1 MGGVA
6 MNFEGRVAMIVGAG
20 SGLGSTL
27 ARRFAE
33 AGADVVLAA
42 RSDASLDAANA
53 AAVAAGREPLLV
65 PTDISDRRAAEQL
78 AERAM
83 QRFGRVDVLVNAAF
97 PNSPRRA
104 LLDMDDGNLE
114 SWRRTVEIGGYGT
127 LLACRYVAPHMVAAG
142 RGAIVNVTSMSSRV
156 GYAERSDY
164 GAGKSQAHLIAHAL
178 ADELGPH
185 GIRVNCVA
193 PGHIWS
199 DRLEQFYRALADR
212 RGVTYE
218 TVLAEHTHEM
228 ALRRIVTN
236 DEVANA
242 ILFLASDLASGI
254 TGAVIDVNAGHQ
266 FAP

>member
-1 MGGVA
+1 MRFDGK
-6 MNFEGRVAMIVGAG
+6 VAMIVGAG
-20 SGLGSTL
+20 VGLGSTL

-42 RSDASLDAANA
+42 RTTESLEASKTAAL
-53 AAVAAGREPLLV
+53 AAGVDPLLV
-65 PTDISDRRAAEQL
+65 PTDISDPGDAQRLADAAME
-78 AERAM
+78 
-83 QRFGRVDVLVNAAF
+83 RFGRIDVLVNAAF

-104 LLDMDDGNLE
+104 VLDMDADNLE
-114 SWRRTVEIGGYGT
+114 AWRRTVEIGGFGT

-142 RGAIVNVTSMSSRV
+142 RGSIVNVTSMSSRI

-164 GAGKSQAHLIAHAL
+164 GAGKGQAHVIAHAL

-185 GIRVNCVA
+185 GVRVNCVA

-199 DRLEQFYRALADR
+199 DRLEQFYRALAER

-218 TVLAEHTHEM
+218 EILAEHTHEM

>member
-1 MGGVA
+1 MRFDGKVA
-6 MNFEGRVAMIVGAG
+6 IVVGAG
-20 SGLGSTL
+20 AGLGSTL

-33 AGADVVLAA
+33 GGADVVLAA
-42 RSDASLDAANA
+42 RTTASLDVSNA
-53 AAVAAGREPLLV
+53 AAIAAGKEPLLV
-65 PTDISDRRAAEQL
+65 PTDIADPRDAQQL

-83 QRFGRVDVLVNAAF
+83 ERFGRIDVLVNAAF

-104 LLDMDDGNLE
+104 VLDMDPDNLE
-114 SWRRTVEIGGYGT
+114 AWRRTVEVGGFGT
-127 LLACRYVAPHMVAAG
+127 MLACRYVAPHMVAAG
-142 RGAIVNVTSMSSRV
+142 RGSIVNVTSMSSRV

-164 GAGKSQAHLIAHAL
+164 GAGKAQAHLIAHAL

-199 DRLEQFYRALADR
+199 DRLEQFYRGLAEQ